1 MRQLIIAIFGL
12 TVWISSSFPQV
23 AVITHKTVSIDNI
36 EKSELLD
43 FFTGD
48 KSFWGDGKPVIIF
61 DLKPKGD
68 IRDTFY
74 NFLEMSPT
82 RIKSI
87 WMKRMLSGDSDPPEF
102 LESED
107 QMLKKVASTPGAIG
121 FVGQSKVNDNVKV
134 LLRIEQE

>member
-1 MRQLIIAIFGL
+1 MRQLIVAIFYL
-12 TVWISSSFPQV
+12 TLWIAVSFSQV
-23 AVITHKTVSIDNI
+23 AVIAHKSVSIDTI
-36 EKSELLD
+36 EKSGLLD

-48 KSFWGDGKPVIIF
+48 KSFWDDGTPVIVF

-68 IRDTFY
+68 RRDTFY

-102 LESED
+102 VGSED
-107 QMLKKVASTPGAIG
+107 TMLKKVATTPGAIG
-121 FVGQSKVNDNVKV
+121 FVGQSKVNDEVKV
-134 LLRIEQE
+134 LIIIEPE